1 MCPEKSWGKQ
11 NRALRDKILTKT
23 QQLPKAEMQK
33 ITSCENY
40 FCINVFFEFIQ
51 QECPTLKTQTPSA
64 RHQFVIRRNSV
75 KFCGQMNFG
84 CENLH
89 YSWVNR
95 IGIIDAA
102 FWLGMRHNF
111 ICILFVQP
119 EDYFF
124 SHTMLMR
131 AYKDNPALTETTLRV
146 CGIIW
151 STTNCS
157 RTRP

>member
-1 MCPEKSWGKQ
+1 
-11 NRALRDKILTKT
+11 
-23 QQLPKAEMQK
+23 
-33 ITSCENY
+33 
-40 FCINVFFEFIQ
+40 
-51 QECPTLKTQTPSA
+51 
-64 RHQFVIRRNSV
+64 
-75 KFCGQMNFG
+75 MNFG

-157 RTRP
+157 RTRPWLQDDSTKGVVRELQVALKRLRPRSQ